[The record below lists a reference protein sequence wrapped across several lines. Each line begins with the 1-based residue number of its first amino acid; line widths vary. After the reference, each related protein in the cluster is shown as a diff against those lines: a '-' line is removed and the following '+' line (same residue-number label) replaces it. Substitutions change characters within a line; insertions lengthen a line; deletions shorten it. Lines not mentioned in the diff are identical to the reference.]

1 MANACPPEK
10 DNRQARSVEQ
20 QSDTENGEV

>member
-10 DNRQARSVEQ
+10 ANRQTRSVEQ